1 MAALFCL
8 AQRSVPN
15 WSRERRIHPFFMA
28 SLNRECRRGIMC
40 KSREHQRLGVNA
52 MPRSTVSFREQ
63 TSGRITDLLS
73 DEGLVCGQTQGVLA
87 ILVGALANYKEEG
100 VELTPTILVCDS
112 IEEVLKLIPGAIK
125 YQIGTA
131 GLDQD
136 AAKKILKECA
146 ALAAG
151 DWFVYIERDAGGYSF
166 GVASS
171 SNGPTSVS
179 LSEVIKI
186 REQGFSIIIRRIAE
200 STVELVGS
208 KGSELALVFST
219 VREAPAQSAEE
230 AIRSFSLECVASIED
245 APEKEKFLVYF
256 CRMITRVLEASHG
269 TILVCHPG
277 GHANGVEE
285 LSEST
290 ALTPVMDLYQAFCEY
305 LADPSAQALV
315 RLQNFERLLAG
326 LVNSDGVVAFS
337 DSGEVIGYRGFFKP
351 RGNQRADEQGKVA
364 PVVVVGGARRRAY
377 EGIVACIGAA
387 LSGVLFRSQDGLTL
401 FRCAV

>member
-1 MAALFCL
+1 
-8 AQRSVPN
+8 
-15 WSRERRIHPFFMA
+15 
-28 SLNRECRRGIMC
+28 
-40 KSREHQRLGVNA
+40 

-112 IEEVLKLIPGAIK
+112 IEEVLKTIPGAIK

-131 GLDQD
+131 NLNQD

-151 DWFVYIERDAGGYSF
+151 DWFVYVERTDRGYSF
-166 GVASS
+166 GVATSS
-171 SNGPTSVS
+171 SGPTAVS
-179 LSEVIKI
+179 LADVIRI
-186 REQGFSIIIRRIAE
+186 RGQGFSVIVRRIAE

-230 AIRSFSLECVASIED
+230 AIRSFSASCVSSIEESS
-245 APEKEKFLVYF
+245 EKDSFLIYF

-277 GHANGVEE
+277 GDTSGVEE
-285 LSEST
+285 LGEST
-290 ALTPVMDLYQAFCEY
+290 ALTPVMDFYKAFCEY

-315 RLQNFERLLAG
+315 RMQNFERLLGG
-326 LVNSDGVVAFS
+326 LINSDGVVAFS
-337 DSGEVIGYRGFFKP
+337 DAGEVIAYRGFFKP
-351 RGNQRADEQGKVA
+351 KANRGGDGARVPVA
-364 PVVVVGGARRRAY
+364 VPVIGGARRRAY
-377 EGIVACIGAA
+377 EGIVACIGVA

-401 FRCAV
+401 FRCEA